1 MSQQLQNNILEA
13 LLDSFNQPMW
23 IIDVSGKLLMMNEA
37 AKDYANKGFNIL
49 SRFNPTKC
57 EHLKFVSFLG
67 KKYIIESKD
76 INHGTNCFVVSLE
89 EHQNSLVALKES
101 TSRLKKVLSSV

>member
-1 MSQQLQNNILEA
+1 MSQQTQFNILEA
-13 LLDSFNQPMW
+13 FLDSFNQPMW
-23 IIDVSGKLLMMNEA
+23 IIDISGQLLLMNEA

-49 SRFNPTKC
+49 NRFNPAKR
-57 EHLKFVSFLG
+57 ENLKFVNFSG
-67 KKYIIESKD
+67 KKYLLESKD

-89 EHQNSLVALKES
+89 EQEKSLSALKES